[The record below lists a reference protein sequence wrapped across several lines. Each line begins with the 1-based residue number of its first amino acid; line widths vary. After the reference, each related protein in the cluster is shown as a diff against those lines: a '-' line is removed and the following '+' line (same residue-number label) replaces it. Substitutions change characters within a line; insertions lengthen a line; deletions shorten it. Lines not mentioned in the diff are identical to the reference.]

1 MAFPVREARAMSF
14 PVNLHKALLISFLNF
29 LLRHVYMTL
38 LMAEFRVTKKV
49 LAWATSKNH
58 SGGSTVL
65 LTVIIMYQILT
76 NASGMLQMRNVMTTP
91 AKTPAWRH
99 LYKVR
104 SSRKIDSQTLF
115 SRE

>member
-65 LTVIIMYQILT
+65 LTVIIMYHILT

-91 AKTPAWRH
+91 GGNCI
-99 LYKVR
+99 
-104 SSRKIDSQTLF
+104 KIGLPGKLILKNYF